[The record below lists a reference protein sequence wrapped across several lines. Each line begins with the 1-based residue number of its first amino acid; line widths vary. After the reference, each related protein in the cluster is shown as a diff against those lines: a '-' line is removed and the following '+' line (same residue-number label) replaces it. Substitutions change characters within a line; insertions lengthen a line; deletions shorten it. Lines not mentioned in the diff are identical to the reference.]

1 MRSSRSFCLFVI
13 PHFLPC
19 ADGTEYCGG
28 NGYYHFDYYFP
39 VGCVE
44 FAHVS
49 VVFEFMVGRSLLD
62 VRSGM
67 SGSFCWLQVEALTPA
82 GFHFRCVYIERGAY
96 SCGATSV
103 SSVPLSSSLR
113 LL

>member
-49 VVFEFMVGRSLLD
+49 VVFEFLV
-62 VRSGM
+62 VI
-67 SGSFCWLQVEALTPA
+67 
-82 GFHFRCVYIERGAY
+82 YRGGY
-96 SCGATSV
+96 SCGAASI

>member
-49 VVFEFMVGRSLLD
+49 VVFEFLVVIYREGAIPVVPRASLP
-62 VRSGM
+62 
-67 SGSFCWLQVEALTPA
+67 C
-82 GFHFRCVYIERGAY
+82 RC
-96 SCGATSV
+96 
-103 SSVPLSSSLR
+103 PLP
-113 LL
+113 